1 MTEHEHD
8 ELEPVSGRT
17 LAIVIGL
24 SALASAALFYLMW
37 REEITGALSNV
48 RAGRPLVS
56 VRDEPGRM
64 MADVNEA
71 LDNAAAE

>member
-1 MTEHEHD
+1 MSEHSHD
-8 ELEPVSGRT
+8 ELDPVSGRT

-37 REEITGALSNV
+37 REEIAGAFGNV
-48 RAGRPLVS
+48 RAGRPLVN
-56 VRDEPGRM
+56 VRDETGQM